1 VSELLEA
8 VLGQLGLLGQQR
20 AWVVVLTAVDG
31 SARMGGNSAV
41 EVDCYSFVAG
51 MGTGK
56 DMSCFVG
63 SRRFV
68 FWIVVVRD
76 FGLANGV
83 DADRPEFP

>member
-1 VSELLEA
+1 LEA
-8 VLGQLGLLGQQR
+8 VLGQLVLLGQQR
-20 AWVVVLTAVDG
+20 ARVEVLTAVDG
-31 SARMGGNSAV
+31 SARMGDSSV
-41 EVDCYSFVAG
+41 EVERYSFAAG

-63 SRRFV
+63 NRRFAFSLV
-68 FWIVVVRD
+68 AVRD